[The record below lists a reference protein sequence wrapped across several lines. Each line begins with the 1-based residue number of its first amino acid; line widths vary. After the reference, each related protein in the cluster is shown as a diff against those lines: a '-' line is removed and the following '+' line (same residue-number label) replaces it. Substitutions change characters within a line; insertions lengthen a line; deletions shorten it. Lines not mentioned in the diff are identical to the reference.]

1 MICSIG
7 AKTSVRWFAPAVL
20 AIGLMCCQSAQAG
33 PADSRGFQAER
44 TLRQDRLGAAKS
56 VAKPKRAF
64 LPQNARVLRRDRPW
78 FEVGPAGFWRYV
90 LRWDPGLVLGVGF

>member
-1 MICSIG
+1 MICSIS
-7 AKTSVRWFAPAVL
+7 AKTPVRWFAPAVL
-20 AIGLMCCQSAQAG
+20 AIALMCGQSAQAG

-44 TLRQDRLGAAKS
+44 TLRQDRLGATAKA

-64 LPQNARVLRRDRPW
+64 RQNARVLRRDRPW
-78 FEVGPAGFWRYV
+78 FGVGPAGFWRYV